1 MILAI
6 KRMKVVSEEGSLE
19 SKLQIIAEMD
29 VQRVIKFIQQDGIE
43 DVTEEI
49 GKIIT
54 TKIVNYMEQY

>member
-49 GKIIT
+49 GKVIT

>member
-6 KRMKVVSEEGSLE
+6 KRMKVVSEERSLE

-49 GKIIT
+49 GKVIT

>member
-1 MILAI
+1 MILTI

-49 GKIIT
+49 GKVIT

>member
-1 MILAI
+1 
-6 KRMKVVSEEGSLE
+6 MKVVSEEGSLE

-49 GKIIT
+49 GKVIT